1 MGDQAWS
8 LVPKLNL
15 LWRPF
20 TVSYQA
26 LPNPRIEPESPVA
39 PALQADSF
47 PLHPLH
53 HLASPKILTCYLL
66 MILKK
71 TKSKFESVCDG
82 NWLESSGWGE
92 GAGLRYEDS
101 WRGSSWSGLGWWGQ
115 RGEGEGL
122 DPRKLLRL
130 RQVKGKNSRDS
141 QISYE
146 GSRKM
151 PVALKQRHR
160 NDAGLLVQLSVRC
173 FEFRMSGG
181 LPGGDNAGGSWKCI
195 FLKLS

>member
-1 MGDQAWS
+1 MSDQAWS

-47 PLHPLH
+47 LLH
-53 HLASPKILTCYLL
+53 HLASPKILTYYLL

-82 NWLESSGWGE
+82 N
-92 GAGLRYEDS
+92 
-101 WRGSSWSGLGWWGQ
+101 
-115 RGEGEGL
+115 
-122 DPRKLLRL
+122 
-130 RQVKGKNSRDS
+130 
-141 QISYE
+141 
-146 GSRKM
+146 
-151 PVALKQRHR
+151 
-160 NDAGLLVQLSVRC
+160 
-173 FEFRMSGG
+173 
-181 LPGGDNAGGSWKCI
+181 
-195 FLKLS
+195 